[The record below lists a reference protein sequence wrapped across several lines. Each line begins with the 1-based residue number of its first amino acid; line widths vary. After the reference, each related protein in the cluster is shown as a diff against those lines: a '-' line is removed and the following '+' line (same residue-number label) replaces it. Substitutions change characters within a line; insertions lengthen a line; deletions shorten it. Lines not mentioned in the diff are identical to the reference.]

1 MSVDSVPKDTVSTLT
16 LFLPALLFISPL
28 KSAFTLPHLS
38 NMGKTKEGVKVC
50 SWAVVLRQAAQ
61 VNWEKRGKW
70 RIKKCKRWDEKV
82 CLFQMNLAKRWLRFP
97 WKSCMAHQQVQRVS
111 WRQHTG
117 LVNWNMWS
125 LSPLASATQSIC
137 CCLQCYWLFWL
148 LFGTSLS
155 EIKT

>member
-38 NMGKTKEGVKVC
+38 KMGKTKEGVKVC

-70 RIKKCKRWDEKV
+70 RIKKCKR
-82 CLFQMNLAKRWLRFP
+82 
-97 WKSCMAHQQVQRVS
+97 
-111 WRQHTG
+111 
-117 LVNWNMWS
+117 
-125 LSPLASATQSIC
+125 
-137 CCLQCYWLFWL
+137 
-148 LFGTSLS
+148 
-155 EIKT
+155 